1 MPDSR
6 CRSTAMSKLVT
17 IYVCL
22 FALGQCFFGAVFADV
37 LKYID
42 RDGHTHY
49 VDSIHKV
56 PAEYR
61 EKIRQAEIRKRSTPA
76 SDFGRN
82 TLAGRFI
89 DIDSEKH
96 FASTPVSTNEAAH
109 REFVAAFKTKLSN
122 PQYISRKNS
131 GGINWD
137 FQHFEE
143 ERGIKV
149 ARAKIAADMLAPT
162 GISPISIPVQHGG
175 LPIIDGSINKSE
187 WSQAINLPMGSRENG
202 TQLLLLASKSRLYL
216 GSIVPK
222 DVTGEGFDQF
232 RFYFHI
238 NTLPELE
245 HERVH
250 VAKYGPATSFR
261 QTNFQWEGE
270 PQKTEKDRWKKF
282 RISDSAIFKMYDGAS
297 AVEGYRQYE
306 AFIDLQESGLPVG
319 VPFPMWF
326 EVETDPTR
334 VDGKFKNRNYLGKLG
349 SNTNPIWFVISP
361 N

>member
-1 MPDSR
+1 MPKI
-6 CRSTAMSKLVT
+6 AT

-22 FALGQCFFGAVFADV
+22 FVIGQCFFGTVFADV

-42 RDGHTHY
+42 RNGHAHY

-56 PAEYR
+56 PTEYR
-61 EKIRQAEIRKRSTPA
+61 EQLGQDEPRKRSTLT
-76 SDFGRN
+76 SDFDSTTLTGRS
-82 TLAGRFI
+82 I
-89 DIDSEKH
+89 VIDSEKH
-96 FASTPVSTNEAAH
+96 FGSTPVSENEAAH
-109 REFVAAFKTKLSN
+109 REFVAVFRTKLSN
-122 PQYISRKNS
+122 PQYIARKSS
-131 GGINWD
+131 GRINRD

-149 ARAKIAADMLAPT
+149 ARAKIAADMVAPT
-162 GISPISIPVQHGG
+162 GISPISIPVQDRG
-175 LPIIDGSINKSE
+175 LPIIDGSINNSE
-187 WSQAINLPMGSRENG
+187 WSEAINLLMGKRENG

-216 GSIVPK
+216 GSNVPQ

-250 VAKYGPATSFR
+250 VAHNGSATSFR

-270 PQKTEKDRWKKF
+270 PQKNEKDRWKKF
-282 RISDSAIFKMYDGAS
+282 KISDSAIFKMYDGAS
-297 AVEGYRQYE
+297 AIEGFRQYE

-334 VDGKFKNRNYLGKLG
+334 VDGEFKNRNYLGKLG

>member
-1 MPDSR
+1 MR
-6 CRSTAMSKLVT
+6 KLVT

-22 FALGQCFFGAVFADV
+22 FVIGQCFFGVVSADV

-42 RDGHTHY
+42 RDGHAHY

-56 PAEYR
+56 PEEYR
-61 EKIRQAEIRKRSTPA
+61 EQLVHIDPKKRPATTPG
-76 SDFGRN
+76 SDGYA
-82 TLAGRFI
+82 LAGRPVT
-89 DIDSEKH
+89 IDSEKH
-96 FASTPVSTNEAAH
+96 FGATQTATNVAAH
-109 REFVAAFKTKLSN
+109 EDFVAAFKAKLSN
-122 PQYISRKNS
+122 PEYIARKNS
-131 GGINWD
+131 GRINRD
-137 FQHFEE
+137 FQDFEE

-149 ARAKIAADMLAPT
+149 ARAKIAADILAPS
-162 GISPISIPVQHGG
+162 GISPISIPVQDGR
-175 LPIIDGSINKSE
+175 LPIIDGSINNSE
-187 WSQAINLPMGSRENG
+187 WSEAINLPMGSRENG

-216 GSIVPK
+216 ASNVPK

-250 VAKYGPATSFR
+250 VANNGPATSFR
-261 QTNFQWEGE
+261 QTNFHWEGE
-270 PQKTEKDRWKKF
+270 PQKNEKDRWKNFK
-282 RISDSAIFKMYDGAS
+282 ISDSAIFKMYDGAS
-297 AVEGYRQYE
+297 AIEGFRRYE

-349 SNTNPIWFVISP
+349 SNTNPIWFIISP